1 MELHRVHSVKQTA
14 MAATSLPLELQQQVF
29 SFLDTRSFYAAR
41 NVCRYWRFASLDAIT
56 LEKQLRKLPILP
68 APNARQSTP
77 AELIRLFGRAA
88 QTLMLGIHVRWLPD
102 NPGSMTAAFQ
112 QGFFAGPQICSTS
125 NGSRTVTLND
135 RKIALYDTSCV
146 PPKLMSQRTL
156 NDLKE
161 TVGNGPWLKVS
172 PPANHDL
179 ALSSNGRLLAIAQE
193 RTIQIY
199 DLLADPD
206 SFTVNEYISSA
217 SGHYI
222 CGLDFEQN
230 DHVLRVQLSGKGTV
244 IYCGTPPEES
254 KSMGSAGLEHWKSRS
269 GLKHTFLDSH
279 IMTLSETD
287 SGSDHTARLGG
298 LQLLRPFQSG
308 WLFAAQRHG
317 GGESSHYVL
326 GHLRASIPHNTTAL
340 KIEPG
345 STTILASLESFLSSW
360 DYTLNCSAGS
370 DSSLGIW
377 ENMPSAHEHHPN
389 FALSPDGSMLVLA
402 EKDKKQIRPRPISQL
417 FLYRLPSAESMT
429 QTLLSQTRQRQG
441 KWASLA
447 SFLDR
452 LEAQQGARHRRIS
465 MKHDDFEARPLA
477 RDDGVDHRQGKK
489 GYKIGRVPLCLGTT
503 QGVMASMN
511 FDPALD
517 VSDEGRRH
525 ILSVS
530 TAEATRTWELLD
542 F

>member
-29 SFLDTRSFYAAR
+29 SFLDTKSFYAAR

-68 APNARQSTP
+68 TPDAKQSTP
-77 AELIRLFGRAA
+77 AELMKLFDKAA
-88 QTLMLGIHVRWLPD
+88 QTLLLGMQVRRQPD
-102 NPGSMTAAFQ
+102 RPGSMTTAFQ
-112 QGFFAGPQICSTS
+112 HGFFAGPRVCATS
-125 NGSRTVTLND
+125 SGSRTVTLND
-135 RKIALYDTSCV
+135 RKIALYDTSKS
-146 PPKLMSQRTL
+146 PPKLISQRTI

-172 PPANHDL
+172 PPASHDL
-179 ALSSNGRLLAIAQE
+179 ALSSDGRLLAIAQE

-206 SFTVNEYISSA
+206 SFSVNEYIGSA

-222 CGLDFEQN
+222 CGLEFEQH
-230 DHVLRVQLSGKGTV
+230 DHVLRVLLSGKGTV
-244 IYCGTPPEES
+244 LYCGTPPADAKSSES
-254 KSMGSAGLEHWKSRS
+254 ANLEHWKSKS

-279 IMTLSETD
+279 IMTLSEND
-287 SGSDHTARLGG
+287 SGKDRTARLSG
-298 LQLLRPFQSG
+298 LQLLRPFRSG

-326 GHLRASIPHNTTAL
+326 GHIRASIPHNTTAL

-345 STTILASLESFLSSW
+345 SATILAKLESFLSSW
-360 DYTLNCSAGS
+360 DYTLNCTAGS
-370 DSSLGIW
+370 DSSMGVW

-389 FALSPDGSMLVLA
+389 FTLSPDRRLLVLA
-402 EKDKKQIRPRPISQL
+402 EKDKKRVRPSPISQL

-441 KWASLA
+441 KWVSLA

-452 LEAQQGARHRRIS
+452 LEAQQGGRRRRIS
-465 MKHDDFEARPLA
+465 MKHDDFEAGSLERNIE
-477 RDDGVDHRQGKK
+477 GDHRKGKK
-489 GYKIGRVPLCLGTT
+489 EYIIGRVPLCLGTT
-503 QGVMASMN
+503 QGTLTSMK
-511 FDPALD
+511 FEDALLN
-517 VSDEGRRH
+517 SEEGQRQG
-525 ILSVS
+525 LSVS
-530 TAEATRTWELLD
+530 TAEATRMWKLLD
-542 F
+542 L